1 MFQVVTIDLHPPPQ
15 SEEVEKVST
24 MSQPPG
30 IVHPTTIIYTII
42 DTRTTFEN
50 SITYS
55 TTGISVNTSSSYSN
69 NKDAGRDT
77 SNDSEPT
84 LGCGDVEILIGV
96 FSLGL
101 R

>member
-1 MFQVVTIDLHPPPQ
+1 MFQVMTIGLHPPPQ
-15 SEEVEKVST
+15 SEEVEEVST
-24 MSQPPG
+24 MSQPAG
-30 IVHPTTIIYTII
+30 ILHPTTMIHTII
-42 DTRTTFEN
+42 TNTTFEN
-50 SITYS
+50 SITCS
-55 TTGISVNTSSSYSN
+55 TTDISVKTSSSYSN